1 MTALIIEDEYP
12 AAERLTK
19 LIKKIDADFQVVEV
33 LDSVNNAINW
43 FDTNAMPDLIF
54 SDIQLSDGL
63 SFEIF
68 ESVLVK
74 SPVIFTTSY
83 DAYAIKAFKLRSI
96 DYLLKPIKIQELQQA
111 MQKFKDMSNTMLT
124 NQLQSMENLI
134 DNLPLSAKKY
144 KSRFLV
150 RQQDQLLPI
159 AQEEIAY
166 FLTSNEMVCLVT
178 KNNKQFLVDYKL
190 EDLEN
195 LLNPQCFFRINR
207 QIIAHI
213 DSIATIHLYFNGKLK
228 LDLKPTCNT
237 EVFVSREKASLFKTW
252 VERG

>member
-1 MTALIIEDEYP
+1 MKALIIEDEYP
-12 AAERLTK
+12 AVERLTK
-19 LIKKIDADFQVVEV
+19 LIQKIDADFQIIGV
-33 LDSVNNAINW
+33 LDSVSNAISW
-43 FDTNAMPDLIF
+43 FEENPTPDLIF

-68 ESVLVK
+68 ETVLLQ

-83 DAYAIKAFKLRSI
+83 DEYAIKAFKLRSI

-111 MQKFKDMSNTMLT
+111 IQKFKDMNKAMVI
-124 NQLQSMENLI
+124 NQLQSVENLI
-134 DNLPLSAKKY
+134 DTLPLTNKKH

-150 RQQDQLLPI
+150 KQQEQLLPI

-166 FLTSNEMVCLVT
+166 FLTANEMVCLIT
-178 KNNKQFLVDYKL
+178 KNNRQFLVDYTL

-195 LLNPQCFFRINR
+195 LLNPQYFFRLNR

-213 DSIATIHLYFNGKLK
+213 DSIDAIYLHLNGKLK
-228 LDLKPTCNT
+228 LNLKPVVNF
-237 EVFVSREKASLFKTW
+237 EIFVSREKATAFKNW
-252 VERG
+252 VERA

>member
-19 LIKKIDADFQVVEV
+19 LIKKIDADFQIVEV

-43 FDTNAMPDLIF
+43 FDNNTMPDLIF

-111 MQKFKDMSNTMLT
+111 IQKFKDMSNALLI

-134 DNLPLSAKKY
+134 DNLPISAKKY

-166 FLTSNEMVCLVT
+166 FLTANEMVCLIT
-178 KNNKQFLVDYKL
+178 KDNKQFLVDYKL

-195 LLNPQCFFRINR
+195 LLNPQYFFRINR

-213 DSIATIHLYFNGKLK
+213 DSIATIHLHFNGKLK
-228 LDLKPTCNT
+228 LDLKPTCNA
-237 EVFVSREKASLFKTW
+237 EVFVSREKANLFKTW
-252 VERG
+252 VEKT